1 VTSNAESGRSS
12 LELDAETMRRLGYR
26 VVDLL
31 VDRISGLDA
40 DVAWR
45 GADRAR
51 LDALLDTR
59 PPAGPRDFEVL
70 LEKLRTDVFAYA
82 ARVDHPRFFAF
93 VPGSPT
99 WPGILGDFLAA
110 GHNVFQGTWLGSAG
124 PSALELVVL
133 GWFRDWLEMPATA
146 GGLFLSGGSVA
157 TLTAMACA
165 RQLRFGMHDA
175 SAMIYFSEE
184 THSSVPRAARILGF
198 SSAQL
203 RPLPVDDAF
212 RLQID
217 ALRDAVA
224 EDTEQGRIPFLVVAN
239 GGTTSTGSVDPLSP
253 LSDFCRETG
262 MWLHVDAAYGGF
274 AVLTERGRRALNGI
288 GRADSV
294 TLDPHKWLYQPF
306 ETGCLLV
313 RDGALLEQAFRTLP
327 HYLQDTAVRGTTEAG
342 RQHEVNFSDR
352 GIQLTR
358 SARAI
363 KVWLSVQ
370 YFGLDAFRTAI
381 DRTLDLARYAE
392 HRIRADARFEVLSPS
407 NLGVVC
413 FRRVPDDA
421 GETGTREARIEALNA
436 DLVKRL
442 GSSGDGLISS
452 TRLGGRYT
460 MRICAL
466 NHRSR
471 ESDIDRVLDRLAG
484 LA

>member
-1 VTSNAESGRSS
+1 
-12 LELDAETMRRLGYR
+12 MRRLGYR

-31 VDRISGLDA
+31 VDRITGIDR

-45 GADRAR
+45 GASRAELEAR
-51 LDALLDTR
+51 LAEP
-59 PPAGPRDFEVL
+59 PPAGPRDFDKL
-70 LEKLRTDVFAYA
+70 LDRLEADVFAYA

-133 GWFRDWLEMPATA
+133 GWFREWLDMPAAA
-146 GGLFLSGGSVA
+146 GGLFLSGGSAA

-165 RQLRFGMHDA
+165 RQLRFGMHDP
-175 SAMIYFSEE
+175 SAVIYFSEE

-203 RPLPVDDAF
+203 RPLPVDEAY
-212 RLQID
+212 RLPMD
-217 ALRDAVA
+217 VLRRAVD
-224 EDTEQGRIPFLVVAN
+224 EDSANGRTPFLVVAN
-239 GGTTSTGSVDPLSP
+239 GGTTSTGAVDPLAP
-253 LSDFCRETG
+253 LSDFCRARNL
-262 MWLHVDAAYGGF
+262 WLHVDAAYGGF
-274 AVLTERGRRALNGI
+274 AVLTERGRLALEGL

-327 HYLQDTAVRGTTEAG
+327 HYLQDTAVRGATETG
-342 RQHEVNFSDR
+342 RHEVNFSDR

-363 KVWLSVQ
+363 KVWLSIQ
-370 YFGLDAFRTAI
+370 TLGLDAFRTTI
-381 DRTLDLARYAE
+381 DRTIDLARHAE
-392 HRIRADARFEVLSPS
+392 HRIRERPGFEILSPAS
-407 NLGVVC
+407 LGVVC
-413 FRRVPDDA
+413 FRRLLPEPGDA
-421 GETGTREARIEALNA
+421 QSRETRTEALNA

-442 GSSGDGLISS
+442 GSSGAGLISS
-452 TRLGGRYT
+452 TRLGGRYA
-460 MRICAL
+460 MRICVL

-471 ESDIDRVLDRLAG
+471 ESDVDRVIDRLADTG
-484 LA
+484 S